1 MNVLL
6 VDDEYIVLKG
16 MEAMLLAQKDLD
28 LQIFTAG
35 DAFEGLE
42 KIPAVR
48 PDAVIADVNMPEMD
62 GLEMM
67 AEARR
72 RGYQGKFL
80 IVSGYERVDYL
91 KRAIQQQA
99 VDYLLKPVDK
109 ALLLEKLREIA
120 AEKERQSETLLFKLK
135 MCMLEN
141 RHKSDL
147 PISPAEVRA
156 LLPCARLRLCAAGGE
171 EEAMLARVERAAKTY
186 FEVVLRFSQ
195 NQLAFFLLNSDRSF
209 TREETLEILRQCSGG
224 DVLWGMSG
232 EREVGDFAA
241 LIAGD
246 GVSSVYGEALRDWV
260 CGAVSGCAPASAALP
275 AFHSFETVLGAS
287 RDEKSLQSYA
297 DSLLREAASLQE
309 AHYRAFV
316 EIACY
321 HMTIFGSPFTPE
333 ALRAN
338 YRAQAQYIVD
348 GQSFFTVL
356 RNILF
361 RFSCYAPDAPRRE
374 RYSEKIYQAVPLHS
388 VEPQPGPESRRDGER
403 RRPAVELSERGVQA
417 GNRNDLS
424 PISPRGADE
433 ARVPPPH
440 GKSRSFRRA
449 DCAAGRVQLRELFPP
464 PVPQPVRHEPEPVAH
479 GGGFPL
485 AGGRGGRLKNAQ

>member
-374 RYSEKIYQAVPLHS
+374 RYSEKIYQAVLYIQSNHNRDLSLDETANAVGLQSSYLSAAFKRETGMTFLQYLHEERMKHACRLLTENPGLS
-388 VEPQPGPESRRDGER
+388 VEQIAR
-403 RRPAVELSERGVQA
+403 QA
-417 GNRNDLS
+417 GYNSANYFHRLFRSQFGTS
-424 PISPRGADE
+424 PNQWRTGEASPSQEDE
-433 ARVPPPH
+433 A
-440 GKSRSFRRA
+440 A
-449 DCAAGRVQLRELFPP
+449 D
-464 PVPQPVRHEPEPVAH
+464 
-479 GGGFPL
+479 
-485 AGGRGGRLKNAQ
+485 